1 MPETSAARWKERYS
15 AAVKESDPA
24 KVHEAVMAA
33 EEALFVRGQE
43 ISCSA
48 NHQAERAEMEAA
60 SADLLAIKIHKLG
73 WPKISNPTRQ

>member
-1 MPETSAARWKERYS
+1 MWKDRYS
-15 AAVKESDPA
+15 AAVKECDPA

-33 EEALFVRGQE
+33 EEALFIRGQE
-43 ISCSA
+43 IDGSVE
-48 NHQAERAEMEAA
+48 HHAERAEMEAA